1 MTRLDEIKEVLW
13 LYSTHERHPFQEN
26 EASANLEGFGD
37 LVIDGLIWG
46 LQQDDFDLKL
56 TVLVLLQE
64 GYSDDN
70 RALPSVR
77 SLISDDE
84 DRLVRVT
91 AINTANVMADT
102 SDDCKRR

>member
-56 TVLVLLQE
+56 TVLVLL
-64 GYSDDN
+64 
-70 RALPSVR
+70 RA
-77 SLISDDE
+77 
-84 DRLVRVT
+84 DRYPPPVSTPYLCRNVNKEVAPIDARV
-91 AINTANVMADT
+91 AGVWPARDA
-102 SDDCKRR
+102 